1 MRMINFN
8 MGELSKRLQDLEMPH
23 LFAFASQTFVSFEVT
38 FINMPTKKD
47 TGFFDSQLPS
57 HLHHEALDLSIL
69 RRHAAG
75 ASSCSFFHD
84 P

>member
-1 MRMINFN
+1 MINFN
-8 MGELSKRLQDLEMPH
+8 MEELSKRLQDLEMPH
-23 LFAFASQTFVSFEVT
+23 LFAFAFASQSSVT

-47 TGFFDSQLPS
+47 TGFFDFQLPS
-57 HLHHEALDLSIL
+57 HLHHDEALDLSIL
-69 RRHAAG
+69 HRHAAG